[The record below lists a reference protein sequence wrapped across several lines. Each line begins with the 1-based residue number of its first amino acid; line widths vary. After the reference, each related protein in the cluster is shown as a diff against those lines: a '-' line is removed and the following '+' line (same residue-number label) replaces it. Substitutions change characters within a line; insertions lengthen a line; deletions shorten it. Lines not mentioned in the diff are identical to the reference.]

1 MAYYLLQVTY
11 SSEAWAALVD
21 EPQNRTEAVR
31 ATVEQLG
38 GTVHSTWLAFGE
50 YDVVSIFELPDNI
63 RAAAISMAI
72 SAGGAVKA
80 IKTTPLMTWE
90 EGVEA
95 MQAAA
100 QEAAYQPPIGVFR
113 SVRSEDREKRLK

>member
-1 MAYYLLQVTY
+1 MAHYLLQVTY
-11 SSEAWAALVD
+11 APEAWAALVD
-21 EPQNRTEAVR
+21 EPHSRTEAVQP
-31 ATVEQLG
+31 AVEQLG

-50 YDVVSIFELPDNI
+50 YDVISILELPDNV

-95 MQAAA
+95 MREAA
-100 QEAAYQPPIGVFR
+100 QAAYQPPIGVFR
-113 SVRSEDREKRLK
+113 RVGSEDRERRP

>member
-1 MAYYLLQVTY
+1 MAHYLLQVTY
-11 SSEAWAALVD
+11 APEAWAALVD
-21 EPQNRTEAVR
+21 EPHSRTEAVQP
-31 ATVEQLG
+31 AVEQLG

-50 YDVVSIFELPDNI
+50 YDVISIFELPDNV

-95 MQAAA
+95 MREAA
-100 QEAAYQPPIGVFR
+100 QAAYQPPIGVFR
-113 SVRSEDREKRLK
+113 RVGSEDRERRP

>member
-1 MAYYLLQVTY
+1 MLQVTY
-11 SSEAWAALVD
+11 APEAWAALVD
-21 EPQNRTEAVR
+21 EPHSRTEAVQP
-31 ATVEQLG
+31 AVEQLG

-50 YDVVSIFELPDNI
+50 YDVISILELPDNV

-95 MQAAA
+95 MREAA
-100 QEAAYQPPIGVFR
+100 QAAYQPPIGVFR
-113 SVRSEDREKRLK
+113 RVGSEDRERRP

>member
-1 MAYYLLQVTY
+1 MAHYLLQVTY
-11 SSEAWAALVD
+11 APEAWAALVD
-21 EPQNRTEAVR
+21 EPHSRTEAVQP
-31 ATVEQLG
+31 AVEQLG

-50 YDVVSIFELPDNI
+50 YDVISILELPDNV
-63 RAAAISMAI
+63 RAAALSMAI

-95 MQAAA
+95 MRAAP
-100 QEAAYQPPIGVFR
+100 QAAYQPPIGVFHR
-113 SVRSEDREKRLK
+113 VGREDRERRP

>member
-1 MAYYLLQVTY
+1 MAHYLLQVTY
-11 SSEAWAALVD
+11 APEAWAALVD
-21 EPQNRTEAVR
+21 EPHSRTEAVQP
-31 ATVEQLG
+31 AVEPLG

-50 YDVVSIFELPDNI
+50 YDVISIFELPDNV

-72 SAGGAVKA
+72 SAGDAVKA

-95 MQAAA
+95 MREAA
-100 QEAAYQPPIGVFR
+100 QAAYQPPIGVFR
-113 SVRSEDREKRLK
+113 RVGSEDRERRP

>member
-1 MAYYLLQVTY
+1 MAHYLLQVTY
-11 SSEAWAALVD
+11 APEAWAALVD
-21 EPQNRTEAVR
+21 EPQSRTEAVQP
-31 ATVEQLG
+31 AVEQLG

-50 YDVVSIFELPDNI
+50 YDVISILELPDNV

-95 MQAAA
+95 MREAA
-100 QEAAYQPPIGVFR
+100 QAAYQPPIGVFHR
-113 SVRSEDREKRLK
+113 VGREHRERRP

>member
-1 MAYYLLQVTY
+1 MAHYLLQVTY
-11 SSEAWAALVD
+11 APEAWAALVD
-21 EPQNRTEAVR
+21 EPQSRTEAVQP
-31 ATVEQLG
+31 AVEQLG

-50 YDVVSIFELPDNI
+50 YDAISIFELPDNV

-90 EGVEA
+90 EGLEA
-95 MQAAA
+95 MREAA
-100 QEAAYQPPIGVFR
+100 QAAYQPPISVFR
-113 SVRSEDREKRLK
+113 RVGSEDRERRP

>member
-1 MAYYLLQVTY
+1 MAHYLLQVTY
-11 SSEAWAALVD
+11 APEAWAALVD
-21 EPQNRTEAVR
+21 EPHSRTEAVQP
-31 ATVEQLG
+31 AVEQLG
-38 GTVHSTWLAFGE
+38 GTVQSTWLAFGE
-50 YDVVSIFELPDNI
+50 YDVISILELPDNV

-95 MQAAA
+95 MREAA
-100 QEAAYQPPIGVFR
+100 QAAYQPPIGVFR
-113 SVRSEDREKRLK
+113 RVGTGDRERRP

>member
-1 MAYYLLQVTY
+1 MAHYLLQVTY
-11 SSEAWAALVD
+11 APEAWAALVE
-21 EPQNRTEAVR
+21 EPHSRTEAVQP
-31 ATVEQLG
+31 AVEQLG

-50 YDVVSIFELPDNI
+50 YDVISILELPDNV

-95 MQAAA
+95 MREAA
-100 QEAAYQPPIGVFR
+100 QAAYQPPIGVFR
-113 SVRSEDREKRLK
+113 RVGSEDRERRP

>member
-1 MAYYLLQVTY
+1 VQL
-11 SSEAWAALVD
+11 
-21 EPQNRTEAVR
+21 AVK
-31 ATVEQLG
+31 QLG

-50 YDVVSIFELPDNI
+50 YDVISILELPDNV
-63 RAAAISMAI
+63 RAAISMAI

-95 MQAAA
+95 MREAA
-100 QEAAYQPPIGVFR
+100 QAAYQPPIGVFHR
-113 SVRSEDREKRLK
+113 VGREDRERRP

>member
-1 MAYYLLQVTY
+1 MAHYLLQVTY
-11 SSEAWAALVD
+11 APEAWAALVD
-21 EPQNRTEAVR
+21 EPHSRTEAVQP
-31 ATVEQLG
+31 AVEQLG

-50 YDVVSIFELPDNI
+50 YDVISILELPDNV

-95 MQAAA
+95 MREAA
-100 QEAAYQPPIGVFR
+100 QAAYQPPIGIFR
-113 SVRSEDREKRLK
+113 RVGSEDRERRP

>member
-1 MAYYLLQVTY
+1 MAHYLLQVTY
-11 SSEAWAALVD
+11 APEAWAALVD
-21 EPQNRTEAVR
+21 EPQSRTEAVQP
-31 ATVEQLG
+31 AVEQLG

-50 YDVVSIFELPDNI
+50 YDVISILELPDNV

-95 MQAAA
+95 KREAA
-100 QEAAYQPPIGVFR
+100 QAAYQPPIGVFR
-113 SVRSEDREKRLK
+113 RVGSEDRERRP

>member
-1 MAYYLLQVTY
+1 MAHYLLQVTY
-11 SSEAWAALVD
+11 APEAWAALVD
-21 EPQNRTEAVR
+21 EPHSRTETVQPA
-31 ATVEQLG
+31 VEQLG
-38 GTVHSTWLAFGE
+38 GAVHSTWLAFGE
-50 YDVVSIFELPDNI
+50 YDVISILELPDNV

-95 MQAAA
+95 MREAA
-100 QEAAYQPPIGVFR
+100 QAAYQPPIGIFR
-113 SVRSEDREKRLK
+113 RVGSEDRERRP

>member
-1 MAYYLLQVTY
+1 MAHYLLQVAY
-11 SSEAWAALVD
+11 APEAWAALVD
-21 EPQNRTEAVR
+21 EPHSRTEAVQP
-31 ATVEQLG
+31 AVEQLG

-50 YDVVSIFELPDNI
+50 YDVISILELPDNV

-72 SAGGAVKA
+72 SAGGAMKA

-95 MQAAA
+95 MREAA
-100 QEAAYQPPIGVFR
+100 QAAYQPPTGVFR
-113 SVRSEDREKRLK
+113 RVGSEDRERRP

>member
-1 MAYYLLQVTY
+1 MAHYLLQVTY
-11 SSEAWAALVD
+11 APEAWAALVD
-21 EPQNRTEAVR
+21 EPHSRTEAVQP
-31 ATVEQLG
+31 AVEQLG

-50 YDVVSIFELPDNI
+50 YDVISILELPDNV
-63 RAAAISMAI
+63 RAAALSMAI

-95 MQAAA
+95 MREAA
-100 QEAAYQPPIGVFR
+100 QAAYQPPIGVFR
-113 SVRSEDREKRLK
+113 RVGSEDRERRP

>member
-113 SVRSEDREKRLK
+113 SVGREDREKRLK

>member
-1 MAYYLLQVTY
+1 MAHYLLQVTY
-11 SSEAWAALVD
+11 APEAWAALVD
-21 EPQNRTEAVR
+21 EPQSRTEAVQP
-31 ATVEQLG
+31 AVEQLG

-50 YDVVSIFELPDNI
+50 YDVISILELPDNV

-72 SAGGAVKA
+72 SAGGVVKA

-95 MQAAA
+95 MREAA
-100 QEAAYQPPIGVFR
+100 QAAYQPPIGVFR
-113 SVRSEDREKRLK
+113 RVGSEDRERRP

>member
-1 MAYYLLQVTY
+1 MAHYLLQVTY
-11 SSEAWAALVD
+11 APEAWAALVD
-21 EPQNRTEAVR
+21 EPHSRTEAVQP
-31 ATVEQLG
+31 AVEQLKG
-38 GTVHSTWLAFGE
+38 RVHSTWLAFGE
-50 YDVVSIFELPDNI
+50 YDVISILELPDNV

-95 MQAAA
+95 MREAA
-100 QEAAYQPPIGVFR
+100 QAAYQPPIGVFR
-113 SVRSEDREKRLK
+113 RVGSEDRERRP

>member
-1 MAYYLLQVTY
+1 MAHYLLQVTY
-11 SSEAWAALVD
+11 APEAWAALVD
-21 EPQNRTEAVR
+21 EPQSRTETVQLA
-31 ATVEQLG
+31 VEQLG

-50 YDVVSIFELPDNI
+50 YDVISILELPDNV

-95 MQAAA
+95 MREAA
-100 QEAAYQPPIGVFR
+100 QAAYQPPIGVFR
-113 SVRSEDREKRLK
+113 RVESEDRERRP

>member
-1 MAYYLLQVTY
+1 MAHYLLQVTY
-11 SSEAWAALVD
+11 APEAWAALVD
-21 EPQNRTEAVR
+21 EPHSRTEAVQP
-31 ATVEQLG
+31 AVEQLG

-50 YDVVSIFELPDNI
+50 YDVISILELPDNV

-95 MQAAA
+95 MREAA
-100 QEAAYQPPIGVFR
+100 QAAYQPPIGVFR
-113 SVRSEDREKRLK
+113 RVGSEDRDRRP

>member
-1 MAYYLLQVTY
+1 MAHYLLQVTY
-11 SSEAWAALVD
+11 APEAWAALVD
-21 EPQNRTEAVR
+21 EPQSRTEAVQP
-31 ATVEQLG
+31 AVEQLG
-38 GTVHSTWLAFGE
+38 GTVLSTWLAFGE
-50 YDVVSIFELPDNI
+50 YDVISILELPDNV

-95 MQAAA
+95 MREAA
-100 QEAAYQPPIGVFR
+100 QAAYQPPIGVFR
-113 SVRSEDREKRLK
+113 RVGSEDRERRP

>member
-1 MAYYLLQVTY
+1 MAHYLLQVTY
-11 SSEAWAALVD
+11 APEAWAALVD
-21 EPQNRTEAVR
+21 EPQSRTETVQLA
-31 ATVEQLG
+31 VEQLG

-50 YDVVSIFELPDNI
+50 YDVISILELPDNV

-95 MQAAA
+95 MREAA
-100 QEAAYQPPIGVFR
+100 QAAYQPPIGVFR
-113 SVRSEDREKRLK
+113 RVGSEVRERRP

>member
-1 MAYYLLQVTY
+1 MAHYLLQVTY
-11 SSEAWAALVD
+11 APEAWAALVD
-21 EPQNRTEAVR
+21 EPHSRTEAVQP
-31 ATVEQLG
+31 AVEQLG

-50 YDVVSIFELPDNI
+50 YDVISILELPDNV

-95 MQAAA
+95 MREAA
-100 QEAAYQPPIGVFR
+100 QAAYQPPIGVFR
-113 SVRSEDREKRLK
+113 RVGTEDRERRP

>member
-1 MAYYLLQVTY
+1 MAHYLLQVTY
-11 SSEAWAALVD
+11 APEAWAALVD
-21 EPQNRTEAVR
+21 EPQSRTEAVQP
-31 ATVEQLG
+31 AVEQLG

-50 YDVVSIFELPDNI
+50 YDVISIFELPDNV

-95 MQAAA
+95 MREAA
-100 QEAAYQPPIGVFR
+100 QAAYQPPIGIFR
-113 SVRSEDREKRLK
+113 RVGSEDRERRP

>member
-1 MAYYLLQVTY
+1 MAHYLLQVTY
-11 SSEAWAALVD
+11 APEAWAALVD
-21 EPQNRTEAVR
+21 EPQSRTESVQLA
-31 ATVEQLG
+31 VEQLG
-38 GTVHSTWLAFGE
+38 GSVHSTWLAFGE
-50 YDVVSIFELPDNI
+50 YDVISIFELPDNV

-95 MQAAA
+95 MREAA
-100 QEAAYQPPIGVFR
+100 QAAYQPPIDVFR
-113 SVRSEDREKRLK
+113 RVGSEDRERRP

>member
-1 MAYYLLQVTY
+1 MAHYLLQVTY
-11 SSEAWAALVD
+11 APEAWAALVD
-21 EPQNRTEAVR
+21 EPHSRTEAVQP
-31 ATVEQLG
+31 AVEQLG

-50 YDVVSIFELPDNI
+50 YDVISILELPDNV

-95 MQAAA
+95 MREAA
-100 QEAAYQPPIGVFR
+100 QAAYQPPIGVFR
-113 SVRSEDREKRLK
+113 RVGSEDRERQP

>member
-1 MAYYLLQVTY
+1 MAHYLLQVTY
-11 SSEAWAALVD
+11 APEAWAALVD
-21 EPQNRTEAVR
+21 EPQSRTEAVQP
-31 ATVEQLG
+31 AVEQLG

-50 YDVVSIFELPDNI
+50 YDVISILELPDNV

-95 MQAAA
+95 MREAA
-100 QEAAYQPPIGVFR
+100 QAAYQPPIGVFR
-113 SVRSEDREKRLK
+113 RVGSEDRERRP

>member
-1 MAYYLLQVTY
+1 MAHYLLQVTY
-11 SSEAWAALVD
+11 APEAWAALVD
-21 EPQNRTEAVR
+21 EPQSRTETVQLA
-31 ATVEQLG
+31 VEQLG

-50 YDVVSIFELPDNI
+50 YDVISILELPDNV

-72 SAGGAVKA
+72 SAGGAMKA

-95 MQAAA
+95 MREAA
-100 QEAAYQPPIGVFR
+100 QAAYQPPIGVFR
-113 SVRSEDREKRLK
+113 RVGSEDRERRP